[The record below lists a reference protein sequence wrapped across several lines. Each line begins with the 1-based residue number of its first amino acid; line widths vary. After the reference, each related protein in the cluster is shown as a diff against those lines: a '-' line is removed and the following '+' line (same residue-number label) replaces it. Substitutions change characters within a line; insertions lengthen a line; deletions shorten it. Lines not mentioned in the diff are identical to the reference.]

1 MRRLS
6 TRAERHMA
14 AAASDIWAYRL
25 DFLHLPEYN
34 PGVKGIEQLAQ
45 PGPDGSGAHYRFELM
60 AEDGSHSVDLRV
72 IRSVPGQLVAIE
84 LGGELPAEEEFT
96 VSAPDPG
103 GTGESARPGGCQVA
117 IALTLL
123 VPDTIPTAA
132 DPQLLESG
140 TRQIGDELEQ
150 MARLLE
156 AGTRTSS
163 IR

>member
-1 MRRLS
+1 MRSLS
-6 TRAERHMA
+6 TRAERHIA
-14 AAASDIWAYRL
+14 AAPQDIWAYRL

-34 PGVKGIEQLAQ
+34 PSVKGIEQLAHS
-45 PGPDGSGAHYRFELM
+45 GPDGSGAHYRFELV

-96 VSAPDPG
+96 VSAPEPG
-103 GTGESARPGGCQVA
+103 EGASTGGCQAA

-123 VPDTIPTAA
+123 IPDTIPTIA
-132 DPQLLESG
+132 DAQLLESG

-150 MARLLE
+150 MARRLE

-163 IR
+163 IP

>member
-1 MRRLS
+1 MRSLS
-6 TRAERHMA
+6 TRAERHIA
-14 AAASDIWAYRL
+14 AAPQDIWAYRL

-34 PGVKGIEQLAQ
+34 PSVKGIEQLAHN
-45 PGPDGSGAHYRFELM
+45 GPDGSGAHYRFELM
-60 AEDGSHSVDLRV
+60 AEDGSHPVDLRV

-103 GTGESARPGGCQVA
+103 GRGEDAGIGGCQAV

-123 VPDTIPTAA
+123 VPDTISTIA
-132 DPQLLESG
+132 DAQLLESG

-163 IR
+163 IP

>member
-1 MRRLS
+1 MRSLS
-6 TRAERHMA
+6 TRAERHIA
-14 AAASDIWAYRL
+14 AAPHDIWAYRL

-34 PGVKGIEQLAQ
+34 PSVRGIEQLAHR
-45 PGPDGSGAHYRFELM
+45 GPDGSGAHYRFDLI
-60 AEDGSHSVDLRV
+60 ADDGSHPVDLRV

-96 VSAPDPG
+96 VSAPEPG
-103 GTGESARPGGCQVA
+103 GTGQDAGTGGCQVA

-123 VPDTIPTAA
+123 VPDTIPPVA
-132 DPQLLESG
+132 DAQLLEHG

-150 MARLLE
+150 MALHLE

-163 IR
+163 VP

>member
-6 TRAERHMA
+6 VSTERHIA
-14 AAASDIWAYRL
+14 AAPDDIWAYRL

-34 PGVKGIEQLAQ
+34 PSVRGIEQLA
-45 PGPDGSGAHYRFELM
+45 PSGPDGSGAHYRFELI
-60 AEDGSHSVDLRV
+60 AEDGSHPVDLRV

-84 LGGELPAEEEFT
+84 LGGEMPAEEEFT
-96 VSAPDPG
+96 VSAVG
-103 GTGESARPGGCQVA
+103 GTPDDDGGAGSCQVA

-123 VPDTIPTAA
+123 VSDAIPTIA
-132 DPQLLESG
+132 DPQLLDDG

-156 AGTRTSS
+156 AGTQTS
-163 IR
+163 